1 MLARTETIATI
12 VDYWLAQFE
21 RALAECDDILLK
33 TLFHPDSHWRDV
45 LALTWHI
52 GTINGLDVILRELEA
67 HIGRAHPSAFRTN
80 PQRTAPRH
88 VIRAGTKTI
97 EAIFSFETVEG
108 RCSGVLRLTPDAD
121 EGDTLKAW
129 TLLTALDEIKWF
141 EEQVGKLR
149 PKGESYSRDFR
160 GPNWL
165 DLRKSAAEY
174 VERDPVVLV
183 VGGGQAG
190 LSIAA
195 RLRQLQIDTLIVD
208 RGQRVGDNWR
218 NRYHAL
224 TLHNQVHVNHLPYM
238 PFPPSWPTYIPKD
251 KLAGWFE
258 AYVEGM
264 ELNYWTATEFEGG
277 AYNERDERW
286 SVVLRRADGTKREM
300 RPRHVVMATGVSG
313 IPNFPDIPTLRD
325 FGGKILH
332 SSQYDDGEAWKGK
345 NALVIGTGN
354 SGHDIAQDLHS
365 SGAKVT
371 LVQRNSTLIVNIE
384 PSAQLP
390 YALYDEGPPLEDCDL
405 ITTSMPLRLLRK
417 THMLLTERA
426 KNLDREL
433 LDRLERVGFKLDFGE
448 DGTGWQFKYLTRGGG
463 YYFNVGCSDLIVQ
476 GEIGLVQFSDIAAF
490 VTEGARLHTG
500 DTIAADLIV
509 LATGYKG
516 QEYLVRK
523 LFGDDVAARVGPIW
537 GFGDEQELR
546 NMFTRTAQPG
556 LWFIAGSLAQ
566 CRIYS
571 KYLALQ
577 IKASEVGLL
586 PRVCAL
592 PNIPGVRP
600 DIKLIP
606 KEPSTI

>member
-1 MLARTETIATI
+1 MLPRKENLTAI
-12 VDYWLAQFE
+12 VEHWLAQFE
-21 RALAECDDILLK
+21 KALGERDDILLK
-33 TLFHPDSHWRDV
+33 GLFHPDSHWRDL
-45 LALTWHI
+45 LALTWQI
-52 GTINGLDVILRELEA
+52 KTVNGLDAILRELKA
-67 HIGRAHPSAFRTN
+67 HVGKAHPTSFKTDINRT
-80 PQRTAPRH
+80 PPRH
-88 VIRAGTKTI
+88 VTRAGTKAI
-97 EAIFSFETVEG
+97 EAIFRFETAEG
-108 RCSGVLRLTPDAD
+108 RGNGVLRLTPDASD
-121 EGDTLKAW
+121 GNTLRAW
-129 TLLTALDEIKWF
+129 TLLTALDEIKGF

-149 PKGESYSRDFR
+149 PKGTSYSRNFR
-160 GPNWL
+160 GANWL
-165 DLRKSAAEY
+165 DLRTAAAAY

-195 RLRQLQIDTLIVD
+195 RLAQLQVDTLIVD
-208 RGQRVGDNWR
+208 REQRIGDNWR

-277 AYNERDERW
+277 AYDEKEERW
-286 SVVLRRADGTKREM
+286 SVVLRTADGTKRET

-313 IPNFPDIPTLRD
+313 IPNLPDIPTLRN
-325 FGGKILH
+325 FSGTILH
-332 SSQYDDGEAWKGK
+332 SSQYVDGETWRGK

-354 SGHDIAQDLHS
+354 SGHDIAQDLYS

-405 ITTSMPLRLLRK
+405 ITTSIPLPLLRK
-417 THMLLTERA
+417 THTLLTERA
-426 KNLDREL
+426 KNMDREL
-433 LDRLERVGFKLDFGE
+433 LDRLQRIGFKLDFGE

-463 YYFNVGCSDLIVQ
+463 YYFNVGCSDLIVD
-476 GEIGLVQFSDIAAF
+476 GEIGLVQFSDIDGF
-490 VTEGARLHTG
+490 VAEGARMHSGHTLP
-500 DTIAADLIV
+500 AELIV
-509 LATGYKG
+509 LATGFKG

-577 IKASEVGLL
+577 IKACEVGLL
-586 PRVCAL
+586 PRVRAL
-592 PNIPGVRP
+592 PDSSEVRP
-600 DIKLIP
+600 DIHVIRKD
-606 KEPSTI
+606 SHAV